1 MILIYNMNNDYFSG
15 MNVLIKEIN
24 DIIEKNNSKINEN
37 IVGINYLEKLKYL
50 VINNLKDNQD
60 KFTLDGLVAS
70 LTEKNNQSI
79 KFKFKN
85 RSLFLSIN
93 LYKNPLSKIKLCYDN
108 DTLSVVINGV
118 KKISLFDLYDK
129 KKKISLPISKNMGIV
144 LSKNTIVSENI
155 ASGSIIMYIVSE
167 KKTMNI
173 EN

>member
-1 MILIYNMNNDYFSG
+1 MND
-15 MNVLIKEIN
+15 LIKEIN

-50 VINNLKDNQD
+50 VIDNLKDGQD
-60 KFTLDGLVAS
+60 KFTLDGLVEA
-70 LTEKNNQSI
+70 LKKKNNQSI

-118 KKISLFDLYDK
+118 KKISLFDLHDK
-129 KKKISLPISKNMGIV
+129 KRKVSLSIFKNMGIV
-144 LSKNTIVSENI
+144 LSENTITSEKI
-155 ASGSIIMYIVSE
+155 AAGSIIMDVVSE
-167 KKTMNI
+167 KKAMNI

>member
-1 MILIYNMNNDYFSG
+1 MND
-15 MNVLIKEIN
+15 LIKEIN

-50 VINNLKDNQD
+50 VIDNLKDVQD
-60 KFTLDGLVAS
+60 KFTLDNLVVA
-70 LTEKNNQSI
+70 LTKKNNQSI

-118 KKISLFDLYDK
+118 KRISLFDLYDK
-129 KKKISLPISKNMGIV
+129 KRKVSLSVFKNMGLV
-144 LSKNTIVSENI
+144 LSENTITNEKI
-155 ASGSIIMYIVSE
+155 TAGSIIMDVVSE
-167 KKTMNI
+167 KKAMNI

>member
-1 MILIYNMNNDYFSG
+1 MND
-15 MNVLIKEIN
+15 LIKKIN
-24 DIIEKNNSKINEN
+24 DIIEKNNSEINEN

-50 VINNLKDNQD
+50 VIDKLKDGQNI
-60 KFTLDGLVAS
+60 FALDDLVAV

-85 RSLFLSIN
+85 RSLILSIN

-118 KKISLFDLYDK
+118 KKISLFDLHNK
-129 KKKISLPISKNMGIV
+129 KRKVSLSIFKNMGIV
-144 LSKNTIVSENI
+144 LSENTITSEKI
-155 ASGSIIMYIVSE
+155 AAGSIVMDIVSE
-167 KKTMNI
+167 KKAMNI

>member
-1 MILIYNMNNDYFSG
+1 

-24 DIIEKNNSKINEN
+24 EIIEKNNSKINEN

-50 VINNLKDNQD
+50 VIGDLKDD
-60 KFTLDGLVAS
+60 KKKFTLDDLVAA
-70 LTEKNNQSI
+70 LKKKNNQSI

-118 KKISLFDLYDK
+118 KKISLFDLHDK
-129 KKKISLPISKNMGIV
+129 KRKVSLSIFKNMGIV
-144 LSKNTIVSENI
+144 LSENTITSEKI
-155 ASGSIIMYIVSE
+155 AAGSIVMDIVSE
-167 KKTMNI
+167 KKAMNI

>member
-1 MILIYNMNNDYFSG
+1 

-50 VINNLKDNQD
+50 VIDNLKDGQD
-60 KFTLDGLVAS
+60 KFTLDDLVAV
-70 LTEKNNQSI
+70 LTKKNNQSI

-85 RSLFLSIN
+85 QSLFLSIN
-93 LYKNPLSKIKLCYDN
+93 LYNNPLSKIKLCYDN

-118 KKISLFDLYDK
+118 KNISLFDLYDK
-129 KKKISLPISKNMGIV
+129 KKKVSLSIFKNKGIV
-144 LSKNTIVSENI
+144 LSENTITSEKI
-155 ASGSIIMYIVSE
+155 AAGSIIMDIFSE
-167 KKTMNI
+167 KKAMNI

>member
-1 MILIYNMNNDYFSG
+1 

-60 KFTLDGLVAS
+60 KFTLDNLVAS
-70 LTEKNNQSI
+70 LKKKNNQSI
-79 KFKFKN
+79 EFKFKN
-85 RSLFLSIN
+85 QSLSLSIN
-93 LYKNPLSKIKLCYDN
+93 LYENPLSKIKLCYDN

-118 KKISLFDLYDK
+118 KKISLFDLYDTNK
-129 KKKISLPISKNMGIV
+129 KVSLSIFKNMGIV
-144 LSKNTIVSENI
+144 LSENTITSEKI
-155 ASGSIIMYIVSE
+155 AAGSIIMDIFSE
-167 KKTMNI
+167 KKAMNI

>member
-1 MILIYNMNNDYFSG
+1 

-50 VINNLKDNQD
+50 VIDNLKDGQD
-60 KFTLDGLVAS
+60 KFTLDGLVEA
-70 LTEKNNQSI
+70 LKKKNNQSI

-93 LYKNPLSKIKLCYDN
+93 LYKNPLSKIKLCYNN

-129 KKKISLPISKNMGIV
+129 KKKVSLSIFKNMGLV
-144 LSKNTIVSENI
+144 LSENTITSEKI
-155 ASGSIIMYIVSE
+155 AAGSIIMDIVSE
-167 KKTMNI
+167 KKAMNI

>member
-1 MILIYNMNNDYFSG
+1 

-24 DIIEKNNSKINEN
+24 DIIENNNSKINEN

-50 VINNLKDNQD
+50 VIDNLVNGQD
-60 KFTLDGLVAS
+60 KFILDHLVAA
-70 LTEKNNQSI
+70 LTKKNNQSI

-85 RSLFLSIN
+85 RSLILSIN

-118 KKISLFDLYDK
+118 KKISLFDLRDK
-129 KKKISLPISKNMGIV
+129 KRKVSLSIFKNMGIV
-144 LSKNTIVSENI
+144 LSENTITSEKI
-155 ASGSIIMYIVSE
+155 AAGSIIMDIVSE
-167 KKTMNI
+167 KKAMNI

>member
-1 MILIYNMNNDYFSG
+1 
-15 MNVLIKEIN
+15 MNVLLKEIN

-50 VINNLKDNQD
+50 VIDNLKDGQD
-60 KFTLDGLVAS
+60 KFILDDLLATLKK
-70 LTEKNNQSI
+70 KNNQSI

-85 RSLFLSIN
+85 RSLLISIN

-108 DTLSVVINGV
+108 DTLSIVINGV

-129 KKKISLPISKNMGIV
+129 KRKVSLSIFKNMGIV
-144 LSKNTIVSENI
+144 LSENTITSEKI
-155 ASGSIIMYIVSE
+155 AAGSIVMDIVSE
-167 KKTMNI
+167 KKAMNI

>member
-1 MILIYNMNNDYFSG
+1 

-60 KFTLDGLVAS
+60 KFTLDNLVAS
-70 LTEKNNQSI
+70 LKKKNNQSI
-79 KFKFKN
+79 EFKFKN
-85 RSLFLSIN
+85 QSLSLSIN
-93 LYKNPLSKIKLCYDN
+93 LYENPLSKIKLCYDN

-118 KKISLFDLYDK
+118 KKISLFDLYDTNK
-129 KKKISLPISKNMGIV
+129 KVSLSIFKNMGIT
-144 LSKNTIVSENI
+144 LSENTITSEKI
-155 ASGSIIMYIVSE
+155 ATGSIIMDIVSE
-167 KKTMNI
+167 KKAMNI

>member
-1 MILIYNMNNDYFSG
+1 

-24 DIIEKNNSKINEN
+24 DIIENNNSKINEN

-50 VINNLKDNQD
+50 VIDNLKDSQD
-60 KFTLDGLVAS
+60 KFTLDNLSAA
-70 LTEKNNQSI
+70 LKKKNNQSI

-118 KKISLFDLYDK
+118 KKISLFDLHDK
-129 KKKISLPISKNMGIV
+129 KRKVSLSIFKNMGIV
-144 LSKNTIVSENI
+144 LSENTITSEKI
-155 ASGSIIMYIVSE
+155 AAGSIIMDVVSE
-167 KKTMNI
+167 KKAMNI